1 MFLTSAIALLIQ
13 PDLDLLAYDDSLNSS
28 VASKIEL
35 TIPEI
40 SKRELNKVRKEEAKK
55 LKAKKT
61 ELIYGKSTSSNAQP
75 QKDRMGTA
83 KKKAKETKKN
93 INREIATFD
102 ISMPNFRK
110 SPEEEQLDY
119 EYKVRKRELREQY
132 EKSLMPKSGY
142 MTRAQY
148 EAESKVIDKTK
159 EDRDFIS
166 PVQDKD
172 MKYLPQPVYK
182 LVRYN
187 DPPGSPD
194 IHLSRKYKFDR
205 KENNYGLVANNLK
218 TMVYP
223 VIYYY
228 ADRNV
233 TTCDVFVVPLDTSK
247 PDTQRILKAN
257 IARRWSKPILET
269 DKDTDVRDTFR
280 TIVPIDFDVNHTRL
294 VAKEKI
300 GNTFDGIWQTNVWTY
315 DFTTKKAT
323 NLTEIRQAILHYW
336 EKEKGF
342 ELSEYRWDLY
352 PLGFDKNNG
361 NRVLINAY
369 AFTGNKP
376 KFLGAWSIDYDGKY
390 SKLESLDNQS
400 MEVSVIG
407 FRLIQNGIKDPEMVK
422 AETKHLEDVKKI
434 EEKEAKEAKK
444 QEKKEKEFVYKR
456 QLKQLKQE
464 FKTKRKNLKKSQ
476 VKRRSGPTS

>member
-61 ELIYGKSTSSNAQP
+61 ELIYGKSTSSNAQSP
-75 QKDRMGTA
+75 KDRMGTA

-280 TIVPIDFDVNHTRL
+280 TITPIDFDVNHTKL

>member
-61 ELIYGKSTSSNAQP
+61 ELIYGKSTSSNAQSP
-75 QKDRMGTA
+75 KDRMGTA

-280 TIVPIDFDVNHTRL
+280 TITPIDFDVNHTKL

-434 EEKEAKEAKK
+434 EEKEAKESKK